1 MKIDFKKLIPH
12 GIAIAVF
19 LIITVIY
26 FFPLFQG
33 KGLEQHDIAQWTGM
47 SKELTDFRNK
57 YHTEPL

>member
-26 FFPLFQG
+26 FFPLFQERDSNNMILLSG
-33 KGLEQHDIAQWTGM
+33 QE
-47 SKELTDFRNK
+47 
-57 YHTEPL
+57 